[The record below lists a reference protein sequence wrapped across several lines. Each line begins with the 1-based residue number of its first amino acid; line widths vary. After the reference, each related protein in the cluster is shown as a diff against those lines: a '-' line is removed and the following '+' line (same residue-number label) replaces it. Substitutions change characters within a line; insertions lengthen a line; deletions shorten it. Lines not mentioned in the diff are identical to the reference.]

1 MKRLLILTVIFAL
14 FNSYS
19 SWGGE
24 KEYHCTIKSV
34 FKLTGDGNLKSYD
47 NNSLLTTF
55 LVDKNSGLVK
65 GYWIN
70 NEVWVTKTIIDS
82 GSSEQSFKLL
92 ILSRDVVGPNGGKH
106 AQYLQ
111 VEEYVETFEKPFTH
125 INGSIVTTG
134 ACS

>member
-34 FKLTGDGNLKSYD
+34 FKLTDDGNLKSYD

-65 GYWIN
+65 GTWLG
-70 NEVWVTKTIIDS
+70 NEVWPTKTIIDS

-92 ILSRDVVGPNGGKH
+92 TLSADVIGTNGGKH
-106 AQYLQ
+106 AKYLQ
-111 VEEYVETFEKPFTH
+111 VEEYAETLEKPFMHTD
-125 INGSIVTTG
+125 GSIVATG
-134 ACS
+134 VCT